1 MMRRFARG
9 EPDALLREGSLA
21 LQATWAAGTRN
32 RPVWR
37 ERRRGGV
44 SGAWWRRV

>member
-21 LQATWAAGTRN
+21 LQAT
-32 RPVWR
+32 
-37 ERRRGGV
+37 
-44 SGAWWRRV
+44 